1 MVKVA
6 LCVLSYKRHDL
17 TAQTVAANIA
27 NCGYPEIGLFVQD
40 TCGIAKASNEALR
53 RAYQE
58 GYGAFVMMGND
69 ILMPNDW
76 LLNMV
81 SNAHALSGMIAYPD
95 IARAAISHE
104 MVIGNFMITR
114 RVVDKVGAFDERFD
128 PYGAID
134 LDYNRRC
141 NESGFINY
149 YLPNGVF
156 KHIHEHDG
164 RELYGYDKAAKVAE
178 TWAIHRD
185 EPTLGHI
192 PLIDSTQMWC
202 EHVDAKDYPNLLKQ
216 INS

>member
-27 NCGYPEIGLFVQD
+27 NCGYENIGLFVQD
-40 TCGIAKASNEALR
+40 TYGIAKASNEVLR
-53 RAYQE
+53 RAYAE

-69 ILMPNDW
+69 ILMPDGW
-76 LLNMV
+76 LYSMI
-81 SNAHALSGMIAYPD
+81 SNCHSLSGMIAFPD
-95 IARAAISHE
+95 TPKANISNE
-104 MVIGNFMITR
+104 MVIGNFLISR

-141 NESGFINY
+141 TEKGFQNY
-149 YLPNGVF
+149 YLPGGIF

-164 RELYGYDKAAKVAE
+164 LALYGYDKKTKVDE
-178 TWAIHRD
+178 TWHIHRD
-185 EPTLGHI
+185 ERTLGHI
-192 PLIDSTQMWC
+192 PLIEMVQM
-202 EHVDAKDYPNLLKQ
+202 
-216 INS
+216 I